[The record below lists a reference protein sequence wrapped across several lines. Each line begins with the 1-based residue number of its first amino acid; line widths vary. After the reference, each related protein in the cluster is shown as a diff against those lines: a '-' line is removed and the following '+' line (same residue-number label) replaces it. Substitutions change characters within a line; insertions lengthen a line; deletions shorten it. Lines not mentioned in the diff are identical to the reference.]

1 MLCLKYSSNSRILYV
16 INMAFF
22 YFLINL
28 RPKLANFG
36 IFRITLEKKAIATF
50 EVTSNFSEHN
60 VFEIPHSNLSKF
72 QV

>member
-1 MLCLKYSSNSRILYV
+1 
-16 INMAFF
+16 MAFF

-36 IFRITLEKKAIATF
+36 IFRITFEKKAIATF